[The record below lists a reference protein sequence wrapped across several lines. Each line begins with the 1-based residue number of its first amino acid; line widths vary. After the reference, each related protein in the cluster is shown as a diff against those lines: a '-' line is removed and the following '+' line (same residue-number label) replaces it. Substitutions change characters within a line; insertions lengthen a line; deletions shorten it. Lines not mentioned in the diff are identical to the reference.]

1 MIVNYSFIANGRI
14 EGTNQLNNRVTDAVA
29 PDGSS
34 VILTP
39 VQEGAVQSLRTM
51 LQSGQTRGRPRL
63 IGMWYENIAF
73 KFTFTIQIPQIDV

>member
-1 MIVNYSFIANGRI
+1 MPSIQITYFKANGRI
-14 EGTNQLNNRVTDAVA
+14 DGTNRVPNRVVNGVA

-51 LQSGQTRGRPRL
+51 LQTGQTRGTPRL
-63 IGMWYENIAF
+63 IGKI
-73 KFTFTIQIPQIDV
+73 

>member
-1 MIVNYSFIANGRI
+1 MIVNYSFPANGRI
-14 EGTNQLNNRVTDAVA
+14 ESTNQLNNRVTDAVA

-51 LQSGQTRGRPRL
+51 LQSGQARGTPRL
-63 IGMWYENIAF
+63 IGRSYGNIVF
-73 KFTFTIQIPQIDV
+73 KFAFTI